1 MGHLQTAHR
10 ELVNELPAGVNISL
24 ILVILGKFFWKW
36 YFANSGD
43 TIVKRKVLLF
53 NVTIKVK
60 DLKSLFVSL
69 FGPPPA
75 EMIAPTGFRN
85 P

>member
-1 MGHLQTAHR
+1 MGHLQAAHR
-10 ELVNELPAGVNISL
+10 ELVNELPAGVNVSL
-24 ILVILGKFFWKW
+24 ILAILGKFFWKW
-36 YFANSGD
+36 YYVNHND
-43 TIVKRKVLLF
+43 TIVKRKVLFF

-69 FGPPPA
+69 FGAPPP
-75 EMIAPTGFRN
+75 EPLIRN